1 MLTRLEEI
9 GMTEFITRLV
19 ARLAELLRPSP
30 ALQPVPIS
38 SDQPDPETAAT
49 DIEALSQYRLAS
61 LMQYPHF

>member
-1 MLTRLEEI
+1 
-9 GMTEFITRLV
+9 MTEFIARLF

-30 ALQPVPIS
+30 SLRPVSVS
-38 SDQPDPETAAT
+38 SEQQDPEMAAA